1 MLNRDGFGD
10 DMGGVLSAIPMRI
23 QIVTPGRRG
32 TPTGNHITALRWAR
46 LLRGLGH
53 RVRVAQS
60 YRGEPADALIAL
72 HAYRSAEAVFRFRRQ
87 HPQKPIVLALTGT
100 DVYGELAPSR
110 AGHQAMELA
119 DRLIILQPL
128 ARKKIPPRWRSKARV
143 IFQSVEKGQRR
154 AFRSPRS
161 FDVAVVGH
169 LRRVKDP
176 FRAALAAR
184 RLPADSRIRVLHA
197 GGALEPGMAAR
208 ARAEMRRNR
217 RYRWLGRV
225 SPAAARRLM
234 ARSRLLALS
243 SFLEGGANVI
253 SEAVVE
259 GVPVLASR
267 IPGSVGLL
275 GQGYPGYFPVGST
288 RALARLLRRAET
300 DPRFCARL
308 QRWCAKRAR
317 RFHPARE
324 RAAWKKLLGEWRGN

>member
-1 MLNRDGFGD
+1 
-10 DMGGVLSAIPMRI
+10 MRI

-32 TPTGNHITALRWAR
+32 APTGNLATAQRWAR

-53 RVRVAQS
+53 RVRVAQTYS
-60 YRGEPADALIAL
+60 GEPADLLIAL
-72 HAYRSAEAVFRFRRQ
+72 HARRSAAAVFRFRRQ
-87 HPQKPIVLALTGT
+87 HPRKSIVLALTGT
-100 DVYGELAPSR
+100 DIYGNLSHTPR
-110 AGHQAMELA
+110 ARQAMKLA
-119 DRLIILQPL
+119 DRLVILQLL
-128 ARKKIPPRWRSKARV
+128 ARKRIPAQLRRKARV
-143 IFQSVEKGQRR
+143 IFQSVEKTGGRPAWSHR
-154 AFRSPRS
+154 F

-184 RLPADSRIRVLHA
+184 RLPADSRIRILHA
-197 GGALEPGMAAR
+197 GAALEPGLAAR

-217 RYRWLGRV
+217 RYRWLGQL
-225 SPAAARRLM
+225 SPAAARRLL
-234 ARSRLLALS
+234 ARSRLLVLS

-275 GQGYPGYFPVGST
+275 GAGYPGTFPAGNT
-288 RALARLLRRAET
+288 GALARQLRRAET

-308 QRWCAKRAR
+308 RRWCAKRER

-324 RAAWKKLLGEWRGN
+324 RAAWKKQLGELRGN

>member
-1 MLNRDGFGD
+1 MIQPS
-10 DMGGVLSAIPMRI
+10 VLSAKPMRI

-32 TPTGNHITALRWAR
+32 APTGNLVTALRWAR

-53 RVRVAQS
+53 RVRVAQT
-60 YRGEPADALIAL
+60 YRGEPTDALIAL
-72 HAYRSAEAVFRFRRQ
+72 HARRSAAAVFRFRRQ
-87 HPQKPIVLALTGT
+87 HPRKPIVLALTGT
-100 DVYGELAPSR
+100 DIYGNLSHTPR
-110 AGHQAMELA
+110 ARQAMKLA
-119 DRLIILQPL
+119 DRLVILQPL
-128 ARKKIPPRWRSKARV
+128 ARKNIPPRWRSKARV
-143 IFQSVEKGQRR
+143 IFQSVERI
-154 AFRSPRS
+154 RSRPDASGRGFTRF

-184 RLPADSRIRVLHA
+184 LLPADSRIRVLHA
-197 GGALEPGMAAR
+197 GAALEPGMAAR
-208 ARAEMRRNR
+208 ARAEMRRNP

-225 SPAAARRLM
+225 SPAAARRLL

-253 SEAVVE
+253 SEALVE

-288 RALARLLRRAET
+288 RALARLLRRAEA

-308 QRWCAKRAR
+308 RRWCAQRAR

-324 RAAWKKLLGEWRGN
+324 RAAWKKLLGELRGN